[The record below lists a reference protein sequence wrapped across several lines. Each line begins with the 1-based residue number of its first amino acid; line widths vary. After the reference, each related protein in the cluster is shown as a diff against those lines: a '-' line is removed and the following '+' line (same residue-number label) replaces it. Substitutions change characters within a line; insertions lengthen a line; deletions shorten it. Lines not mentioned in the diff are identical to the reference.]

1 MKIKL
6 TTRIWI
12 FLFCLLLAIVAIN
25 PLGYFEK
32 GVLIKNVRE
41 NSTAFFAGFRDGE
54 IIKEINGQTME
65 SIDDYS
71 KIMSA
76 VVVEPIDFSVSTDG
90 GHFTYRGLTLDF
102 DVDENATITY
112 VFGNA
117 LGAGLT
123 ENSTVL
129 EINGNKIANR
139 EDFIN
144 AKEKIEP
151 KINMVIKTDRN
162 KEGYI
167 LSLSSP
173 LDVRVGSIPASNL
186 KTGLDLQG
194 GARGLV
200 KPEGK
205 LTLAEMADLLLVSRE
220 RFNVYG
226 IADVTVRSATDL
238 SGNTYMLIE
247 VAGATPEDLE
257 DLIGKQG
264 KFEAKIANSTIFIGG
279 KGDITSVC
287 RNDATCARIE
297 GCYPVEGGYSCRFD
311 FAVYLSEG
319 AAQRQAA
326 ATANLAVNTTAEGEE
341 WLNESLDLYL
351 DDILVDSLRI
361 SAGLKGKAT
370 TQVSISGPGFGD
382 TQAEAYKA
390 AEENMLKLQ
399 TILITGSLP
408 FKLEIVKL
416 DSVSPLLGKE
426 FTKRMIMAS
435 FAAMVAVALIIFLRY
450 RRLNVLL
457 PNISLMVSELIL
469 TLGVAALIKWNLDVA
484 SIAGIIAAIGTGV
497 DDQIVILDESRLG
510 REYSWKER
518 IKRAFSIIIGSFLT
532 VSVAMLPL
540 WWAGAGLLK
549 GFALTTIIGI
559 SIGVLITRPAFGDI
573 IAMTARE

>member
-6 TTRIWI
+6 TTRIWV

-25 PLGYFEK
+25 PLGYFQK

-41 NSTAFFAGFRDGE
+41 NSTAYLDGFRDGE
-54 IIKEINGQTME
+54 IIKEINGKPIKN
-65 SIDDYS
+65 IDDYS
-71 KIMSA
+71 HIMSS
-76 VVVEPIDFSVSTDG
+76 VVVEPIEFSVLADNGSFD
-90 GHFTYRGLTLDF
+90 YRSLTLDF
-102 DVDENATITY
+102 DVNDNATIIS

-117 LGAGLT
+117 SGAGLT
-123 ENSTVL
+123 ENMTVL
-129 EINGNKIANR
+129 EINGNKIINR
-139 EDFIN
+139 EDFSN
-144 AKEKIEP
+144 VKEKIEP
-151 KINMVIKTDRN
+151 KINLVIKTDRN

-167 LSLSSP
+167 LLLNSP
-173 LDVRVGSIPASNL
+173 LDVRVGNIPSSNL

-200 KPEGK
+200 KPEKK
-205 LTLAEMADLLLVSRE
+205 LNPTEMSDLVLVSRE
-220 RFNVYG
+220 RLNVYG

-238 SGNTYMLIE
+238 SGNTYMIVE

-264 KFEAKIANSTIFIGG
+264 KFEAKIANSTVFIGG
-279 KGDITSVC
+279 KRDITSIC
-287 RNDATCARIE
+287 RNDATCAGVE
-297 GCYPVEGGYSCRFD
+297 QCSPVEGGYSCRFR
-311 FAVYLSEG
+311 FAVYLSED
-319 AAQRQAA
+319 AAKKQAA
-326 ATANLAVNTTAEGEE
+326 ATANLAVNTTEGED

-351 DDILVDSLRI
+351 DDRLVDSLRI
-361 SAGLKGKAT
+361 SAELKGKAT
-370 TQVSISGPGFGD
+370 TQVSISGPGFGN
-382 TQAEAYKA
+382 TQADAYKA
-390 AEENMLKLQ
+390 AQENMLKLQ

-426 FTKRMIMAS
+426 FTKRMIIAS
-435 FAAMVAVALIIFLRY
+435 FAAMVAVALVIFLRY
-450 RRLNVLL
+450 RRLNALL
-457 PNISLMVSELIL
+457 PNIILMVSELIL
-469 TLGVAALIKWNLDVA
+469 TLGIAALIKWNLDVA

-497 DDQIVILDESRLG
+497 DDQIVILDESRLS

-518 IKRAFSIIIGSFLT
+518 IKRAFSIIIGAYLT
-532 VSVAMLPL
+532 VAVSLLPL

-573 IAMTARE
+573 IAITARE